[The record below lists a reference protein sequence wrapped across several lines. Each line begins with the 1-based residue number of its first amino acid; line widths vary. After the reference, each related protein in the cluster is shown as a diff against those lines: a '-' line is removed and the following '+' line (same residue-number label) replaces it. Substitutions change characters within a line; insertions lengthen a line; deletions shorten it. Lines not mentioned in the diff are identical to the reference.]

1 MCAHDNRELSV
12 ALTETKA
19 QIFILSYPK
28 KLNPACLGFSLCQWQ
43 TLEMVIGQT
52 FEAKLLHI
60 ESRPG
65 RKSKNGAADLDFFM
79 RCEVHSSDLDVFINS
94 LKRVADD
101 VRSVPDEKGKQI
113 LTVMHTCSSAA
124 WLTALCEQN
133 YSNLHSPT
141 KAIII
146 SFLPD
151 GSSLVSPTDKRVG
164 QMQHADHQ
172 IWSGHGSGAPSE
184 HLLLKW
190 LIELFSYFVCS
201 ALTASSAGI
210 PRSGVQEETGLHLR
224 AGLQIQTVSRVWDEV
239 HLSFPLC
246 WDSV

>member
-1 MCAHDNRELSV
+1 MWPHDNRKLLV
-12 ALTETKA
+12 AWTETKA
-19 QIFILSYPK
+19 QIIWRSY
-28 KLNPACLGFSLCQWQ
+28 LGFSLCLSVTDTWN
-43 TLEMVIGQT
+43 VIVQT

-101 VRSVPDEKGKQI
+101 VRSVPDEKGKQTPTI
-113 LTVMHTCSSAA
+113 THTSTSAA
-124 WLTALCEQN
+124 WLTTLCEQN
-133 YSNLHSPT
+133 YGNLHSPT

-151 GSSLVSPTDKRVG
+151 GSSLVSPTDKRAG

-172 IWSGHGSGAPSE
+172 IWSGHGPGAPSE
-184 HLLLKW
+184 CLLLKW
-190 LIELFSYFVCS
+190 LNELFSYIVCS
-201 ALTASSAGI
+201 ALTTSSAGI
-210 PRSGVQEETGLHLR
+210 PRPGVQEEACLHLR
-224 AGLQIQTVSRVWDEV
+224 AGLQIQTVGLTQRASLVPT
-239 HLSFPLC
+239 LLGLILKSLF
-246 WDSV
+246 SA